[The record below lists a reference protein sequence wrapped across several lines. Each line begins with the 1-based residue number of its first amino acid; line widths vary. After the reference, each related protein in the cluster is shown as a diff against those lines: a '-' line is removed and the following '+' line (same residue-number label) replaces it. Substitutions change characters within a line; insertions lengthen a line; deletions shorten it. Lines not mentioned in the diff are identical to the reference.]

1 VLLAASDV
9 LPVNHDELRQ
19 MIHATR
25 PIHWTT
31 TSCISPHSQAVTLM
45 KQVAKMTGIFL
56 QFIHSN
62 LR

>member
-9 LPVNHDELRQ
+9 LPANH
-19 MIHATR
+19 
-25 PIHWTT
+25 PIHWTAT
-31 TSCISPHSQAVTLM
+31 PCISPHSQAVIQM

-56 QFIHSN
+56 QFVHSN